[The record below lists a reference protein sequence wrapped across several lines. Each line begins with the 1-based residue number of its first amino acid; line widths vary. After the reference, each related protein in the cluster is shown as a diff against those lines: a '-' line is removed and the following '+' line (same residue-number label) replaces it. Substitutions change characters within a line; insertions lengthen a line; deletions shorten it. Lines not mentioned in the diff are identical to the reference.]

1 MAELTAY
8 GERATF
14 FMLGLVTA
22 LIILDLI
29 LVAATAYFEWQTK
42 KMLRELEAME
52 KWKDGEG

>member
-14 FMLGLVTA
+14 FLFGLVTA

-29 LVAATAYFEWQTK
+29 LVAATAYFEWQTR
-42 KMLRELEAME
+42 KMLRELEALEEM
-52 KWKDGEG
+52 KNG